1 MVNKRQP
8 GHKVASK
15 IPPGVKIISIY
26 THIAATLLLIGG
38 LTVLFE
44 VEALAGLI
52 SLIIPDGLSAYTF
65 GTLGT
70 IFIISAAIEYTLA
83 RGLWKLRSWARIIT
97 IIIAL
102 IALVASVFTLFQTSF
117 IRGWVD
123 LVINGTIAYYLWL
136 SPAAI
141 KAFK

>member
-1 MVNKRQP
+1 MEI
-8 GHKVASK
+8 K
-15 IPPGVKIISIY
+15 I
-26 THIAATLLLIGG
+26 
-38 LTVLFE
+38 
-44 VEALAGLI
+44 
-52 SLIIPDGLSAYTF
+52 
-65 GTLGT
+65 LG
-70 IFIISAAIEYTLA
+70 
-83 RGLWKLRSWARIIT
+83 KDNNNN
-97 IIIAL
+97 IAL